1 MEGDC
6 DMDCFFRASR
16 EVVLCVSEGG
26 RGGERGEDVVHRGDG
41 FFPVFSGDGVC
52 VLFFSGLSLAL
63 AAAGGGVAAPTA
75 PSKEREVRSGSN
87 LREGD
92 EREEE

>member
-41 FFPVFSGDGVC
+41 FFPVFS
-52 VLFFSGLSLAL
+52 
-63 AAAGGGVAAPTA
+63 
-75 PSKEREVRSGSN
+75 
-87 LREGD
+87 
-92 EREEE
+92 